1 MIIYCS
7 LSGSGGSQRLSTCSS
22 SLTLSSLRGGRV
34 SLLRSERGV
43 GGGGEGRRVRL
54 TQLDGNASQMLFDF
68 CPFSF
73 LPECSYMVSI
83 LTRVALVSLSVSQ
96 NAPCCKKKHSSPS
109 SYLHSSD
116 LNFSK
121 TPVLKRFI
129 LLFFSFLG
137 CEIQNL
143 IHNFLNWLCCKSCE
157 VMHNIWTEF
166 SPTGIYCLVLD
177 GLHSFCYKNSIFNGV
192 ILSDFH
198 DVLSGFSSHRID
210 NISHLFHV
218 SCLMS
223 LKIPWSR
230 GRIIETILSQGKQT
244 TSA

>member
-1 MIIYCS
+1 M
-7 LSGSGGSQRLSTCSS
+7 
-22 SLTLSSLRGGRV
+22 
-34 SLLRSERGV
+34 
-43 GGGGEGRRVRL
+43 
-54 TQLDGNASQMLFDF
+54 QLDGNASQMLLDF

-73 LPECSYMVSI
+73 LPECSYMVNQ
-83 LTRVALVSLSVSQ
+83 SLHGLLLFHCLYHRMLQVV
-96 NAPCCKKKHSSPS
+96 KKKHSSPS

-129 LLFFSFLG
+129 LLFFLFLG

-166 SPTGIYCLVLD
+166 SPKGIYCLVLD
-177 GLHSFCYKNSIFNGV
+177 GLHSFCYKNSIFNGI

-198 DVLSGFSSHRID
+198 DVLSGFSSQRFD

-223 LKIPWSR
+223 LKIP
-230 GRIIETILSQGKQT
+230 
-244 TSA
+244 